1 MRKDLIRN
9 DGSGK
14 SVPPMKEHVIIYL
27 MQKGLTEKRAADFF
41 NEYADKN
48 WRNRN
53 GALIS
58 NWKVHAWEWV
68 WANKVN

>member
-1 MRKDLIRN
+1 
-9 DGSGK
+9 
-14 SVPPMKEHVIIYL
+14 MKEHVIIYL

>member
-1 MRKDLIRN
+1 MRQDLKIT
-9 DGSGK
+9 DGQGK
-14 SVPPMKEHVIIYL
+14 NVPPIREHVIIYL
-27 MQKGLTEKRAADFF
+27 MQKGLTEKRAHDFF
-41 NEYADKN
+41 NQYADKN

-53 GALIS
+53 GELIS